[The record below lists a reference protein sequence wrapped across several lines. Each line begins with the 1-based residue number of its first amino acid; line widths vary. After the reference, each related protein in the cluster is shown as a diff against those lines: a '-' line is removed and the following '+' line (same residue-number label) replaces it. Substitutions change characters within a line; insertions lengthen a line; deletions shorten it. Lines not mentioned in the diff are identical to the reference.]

1 MNRFRTAF
9 TREEV
14 DILQSLVGAEWIS
27 YGGSTFVFDGK
38 FAVGDMF
45 IESSAGT
52 VTIAADLVECPFPTG
67 PEDVSQLHVQR
78 GSTDLGRAKGRG
90 AVFFHEKGQLVAGL
104 SVVSADVTIQ
114 TIDHDPFRIS
124 MNHAVLVHF
133 EDHDLVIA
141 RRSWF
146 VETLEVLRSETGS
159 EVDVRSVEWDSELG
173 TYYEVTQQT
182 TALAELIDE

>member
-9 TREEV
+9 NREEV

-67 PEDVSQLHVQR
+67 PEVWV
-78 GSTDLGRAKGRG
+78 
-90 AVFFHEKGQLVAGL
+90 
-104 SVVSADVTIQ
+104 
-114 TIDHDPFRIS
+114 
-124 MNHAVLVHF
+124 
-133 EDHDLVIA
+133 A
-141 RRSWF
+141 RRV
-146 VETLEVLRSETGS
+146 VEQCSSTRRVNWSLVFQSSAPT
-159 EVDVRSVEWDSELG
+159 
-173 TYYEVTQQT
+173 
-182 TALAELIDE
+182 